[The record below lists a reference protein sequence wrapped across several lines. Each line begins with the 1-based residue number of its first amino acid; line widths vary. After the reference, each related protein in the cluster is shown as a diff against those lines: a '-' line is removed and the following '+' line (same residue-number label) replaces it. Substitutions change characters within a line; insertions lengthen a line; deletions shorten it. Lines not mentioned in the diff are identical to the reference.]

1 MESTLIKEKKKAQ
14 TVLRIQISFEVFV
27 SESPADR
34 QDLLHKGLEFKPWW
48 CQQCNAPQWLP
59 LQFSGAAAAVL
70 TQFGKGRRT
79 HATADCLLLLQVIN
93 QQLEILDLSQ
103 WHLPTLSIRRHLASP
118 SNDMEEWLGEN
129 TAFLQS
135 KFQPLETF
143 WRVLCVGCFFF
154 SSFLSD
160 FLWNAHWRQ
169 ECWFLCCPTQVS
181 NGIRINYTYST
192 FF

>member
-1 MESTLIKEKKKAQ
+1 MESTLIKEKKTQ

-93 QQLEILDLSQ
+93 NL
-103 WHLPTLSIRRHLASP
+103 RY
-118 SNDMEEWLGEN
+118 G
-129 TAFLQS
+129 
-135 KFQPLETF
+135 TF
-143 WRVLCVGCFFF
+143 
-154 SSFLSD
+154 
-160 FLWNAHWRQ
+160 
-169 ECWFLCCPTQVS
+169 P
-181 NGIRINYTYST
+181 NGISPPLVSDVTWRLQVMIWKNGWGRTLPFCRANFSLWKLFDVFCVLAVSFSLLSSVT
-192 FF
+192 FCGMLTGDRNVGFSVSLPKCPMAFG